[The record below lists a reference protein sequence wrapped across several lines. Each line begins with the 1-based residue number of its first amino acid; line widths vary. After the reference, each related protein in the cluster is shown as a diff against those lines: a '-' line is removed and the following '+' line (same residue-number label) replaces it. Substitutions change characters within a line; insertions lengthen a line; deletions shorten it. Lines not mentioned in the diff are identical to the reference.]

1 MELFSRSLTNNM
13 VSKYELKLLKKEF
26 LFKDCNTKE
35 FEHRK
40 KVYHILQKTLLYL
53 GILDNTI
60 QQTNDSQIKGLKC
73 NFQPSDLYSDHA
85 NVCDT
90 VKEREYLR

>member
-73 NFQPSDLYSDHA
+73 NFQPSDLYSDHS
-85 NVCDT
+85 
-90 VKEREYLR
+90 